1 MSRQTILERVFHKY
15 FFPLSCVFLILVIA
29 SQAFGVEPSGPAV
42 EAQGAVSNTLAPESY
57 GGWVLLPALVAI
69 VCAILTR
76 QVIPSLLFGVLVG
89 AFMLLRLDASAPTG
103 AGGMFIGTVVS
114 AIEKYIIGALVD
126 SDRMKIVVFTLTIGG
141 MVGVVGATGGTR
153 ALVALVA
160 RRASNR
166 KRGQATAWL
175 AGLVVFFDDYAN
187 TMIVGP
193 TMQPI
198 CDRLK
203 ISRAKLAYIVD
214 STAAP
219 VASIALVG
227 TWVGTEL
234 GYIGDGLKDVAAN
247 GTPSFLA
254 GVDAWNAFLNSIPH
268 RYYAILAIVMVILVA
283 FTGRDF
289 GAMHRH
295 EQSSAESET
304 VTETEAA
311 GNARWLWLLAGLPIL
326 ILVAVTGI
334 VLLYPGWQ
342 VISQARLAGQE
353 WTFKMLF
360 EGADS
365 YNAILYGA
373 LASVTAAIALGIFS
387 RQATFKTTMDAMME
401 GMGRMFPAIVVL
413 VLAWALSSAAQ
424 DLHVGEVVSTW
435 LNQKGFSIYWLP
447 LAVFVSAAGVSFAT
461 GTSWGTMG
469 ILCPMVVRIAAELGG
484 AAPADEALNLFYAS
498 VGSVLAGAIFGD
510 HCSPISDTTVLS
522 SIASGCSLEDHVWTQ
537 IPYAL
542 VVAVVSMLTGNI
554 LCSWAGLSPWLG
566 LAIGIIVIWIIL
578 RLIGSH
584 PRPELAAT

>member
-1 MSRQTILERVFHKY
+1 M
-15 FFPLSCVFLILVIA
+15 
-29 SQAFGVEPSGPAV
+29 
-42 EAQGAVSNTLAPESY
+42 
-57 GGWVLLPALVAI
+57 
-69 VCAILTR
+69 
-76 QVIPSLLFGVLVG
+76 LF
-89 AFMLLRLDASAPTG
+89 RLDPSASTT
-103 AGGMFIGTVVS
+103 AGGMVVGTVVM
-114 AIEKYIIGALVD
+114 AVEKYVIGALVD
-126 SDRMKIVVFTLTIGG
+126 ADRMKIVVFTLTIGG

-166 KRGQATAWL
+166 RRGQATAWL

-234 GYIGDGLKDVAAN
+234 AYIGDGLKNVAAS
-247 GTPSFLA
+247 GTPGFLT
-254 GVDAWNAFLNSIPH
+254 GVDAWGAFLNSIPH
-268 RYYAILAIVMVILVA
+268 RYYAVLAIVMVVLVA
-283 FTGRDF
+283 VSGRDF
-289 GAMHRH
+289 GAMRRH
-295 EQSSAESET
+295 EQRAADSDTAA
-304 VTETEAA
+304 VEA
-311 GNARWLWLLAGLPIL
+311 GDQSARWLWVLAGIPIFT
-326 ILVAVTGI
+326 LVVVTGI

-342 VISQARLAGQE
+342 AISQVRQAGGD
-353 WTFKMLF
+353 WTIKILF

-373 LASVTAAIALGIFS
+373 IASVFLAVALGVFT

-413 VLAWALSSAAQ
+413 VLAWALSAAAQ
-424 DLHVGEVVSTW
+424 DLHVGEVVSAW
-435 LNQKGFSIYWLP
+435 LNQQGFSIRWLP
-447 LAVFVSAAGVSFAT
+447 LAVFISAADVSFAT

-484 AAPADEALNLFYAS
+484 AVAPDEALSLFYAS

-542 VVAVVSMLTGNI
+542 LVAFVAMLTGNV
-554 LCSWAGLSPWLG
+554 LCSWGGQSPWIG
-566 LAIGIIVIWIIL
+566 LAAGVLLIWVAVRVL
-578 RLIGSH
+578 GR
-584 PRPELAAT
+584 RPESNVVPGCDPNGERQLTS

>member
-15 FFPLSCVFLILVIA
+15 FFPLACVFLILVIA
-29 SQAFGVEPSGPAV
+29 IQAFGIEPSGSVV
-42 EAQGAVSNTLAPESY
+42 EAQAVVNNPVAPESY

-76 QVIPSLLFGVLVG
+76 QVIPSLFLGVLVG
-89 AFMLLRLDASAPTG
+89 AFMLLRLESSPPTG

-247 GTPSFLA
+247 GTPAFLS

-268 RYYAILAIVMVILVA
+268 RYYAVLAIVMVILVA

-289 GAMHRH
+289 GAMRRY
-295 EQSSAESET
+295 EQRAAESDS
-304 VTETEAA
+304 VSETEAA
-311 GNARWLWLLAGLPIL
+311 GNIRWLWLLAGLPIL
-326 ILVAVTGI
+326 ILVGVTGI

-342 VISQARLAGQE
+342 VVSQARLAGQE

-373 LASVTAAIALGIFS
+373 LASVVAAIALGIFS

-435 LNQKGFSIYWLP
+435 LNQKGFSIRWLP

-484 AAPADEALNLFYAS
+484 AAPSEEALNLFYAS

-537 IPYAL
+537 IPYAI
-542 VVAVVSMLTGNI
+542 VVALVSVLTGNI
-554 LCSWAGLSPWLG
+554 LCSWTGLSPWLG
-566 LAIGIIVIWIIL
+566 LVLGIILIWIIL
-578 RLIGSH
+578 GLIGHH
-584 PRPELAAT
+584 PVPKLTTA